1 MFDKLQAM
9 TEEYSRN
16 PTPKLLK
23 EIQDTKKHIPQHQEQ
38 LNKPTGTGQ
47 VQTHIHTHA
56 RTRTHAHRL
65 PSSENSEEFSILK
78 PKKEVL
84 L

>member
-1 MFDKLQAM
+1 MIRAAVMFDKLQAM

-38 LNKPTGTGQ
+38 LSKPTGTGQ
-47 VQTHIHTHA
+47 VQTHT
-56 RTRTHAHRL
+56 TTLTHAHTQTPFLWEFRGIL
-65 PSSENSEEFSILK
+65 SSK
-78 PKKEVL
+78 T
-84 L
+84 

>member
-23 EIQDTKKHIPQHQEQ
+23 ENQDAKKHIPQHQEQ
-38 LNKPTGTGQ
+38 LSKPTGTGQ
-47 VQTHIHTHA
+47 VQTHIHAHTH
-56 RTRTHAHRL
+56 THTHTHTL
-65 PSSENSEEFSILK
+65 PSSDS
-78 PKKEVL
+78 KKFL
-84 L
+84 I